1 MANRRSVSLNAGP
14 YEVGSVRKALEILC
28 AFNSGGASLGVADL
42 GRQLGMPK
50 STVHNLLQTLES
62 LDFLRQDP
70 ADRRYRLGPR
80 LYELGLR
87 YSHSTHLISSAGPH
101 LHKLAAETK
110 ETVKLGVLSGD
121 EVLIVA
127 AVESPYQLHTRG
139 DLGTRAPL
147 HCTGLGKAILA
158 ALGAEEVKA
167 IAKRRGLAPY
177 TRHSIT
183 NVDELQRELADIRSR
198 GFATDMEENEVGVV
212 CVAAPIEVRLHREAA
227 SVSVSGPSSRLN
239 AERRKQSS
247 HLVVQTARAIERALG
262 QT

>member
-1 MANRRSVSLNAGP
+1 MADARSVLLNTSC

-28 AFNSGGASLGVADL
+28 AFNNMGPATQSVADL
-42 GRQLGMPK
+42 SRQLGMPK
-50 STVHNLLQTLES
+50 STVYNLLQTLES

-70 ADRRYRLGPR
+70 ADRCYRLGPR

-87 YSHSTHLISSAGPH
+87 YSHSTHLISSATPH

-139 DLGTRAPL
+139 DLGMRAPL

-158 ALGAEEVKA
+158 AVGAE
-167 IAKRRGLAPY
+167 
-177 TRHSIT
+177 
-183 NVDELQRELADIRSR
+183 N
-198 GFATDMEENEVGVV
+198 
-212 CVAAPIEVRLHREAA
+212 VAAIQVFRPQ
-227 SVSVSGPSSRLN
+227 P
-239 AERRKQSS
+239 
-247 HLVVQTARAIERALG
+247 
-262 QT
+262 